1 MRRLSQGWIK
11 PAALGAFLLVCMLP
25 LAYAGSGVQKSSQ
38 VPKPNINVTAGKGEK
53 CVEDTEYMRKN
64 HMKLLLHH
72 RITAVHEGDNQ
83 KTDKYSIV
91 NCVNCHAS
99 AKDNSVAGPG
109 DFCQSCHAYAAVK
122 ITCFECHS
130 SKPSGSPPAFHPAV
144 SQGPL
149 NKTTRATMMRYQA
162 YHGALPKL
170 NSGLNAKDVAGVIR

>member
-1 MRRLSQGWIK
+1 MSRLSQGWIK

-25 LAYAGSGVQKSSQ
+25 LAYAGSGVQKSSR
-38 VPKPNINVTAGKGEK
+38 VPKPNTNVTAGKGEK

-72 RITAVHEGDNQ
+72 RITAVHAGDNQ

-99 AKDNSVAGPG
+99 AKDNSVVGPG

-130 SKPSGSPPAFHPAV
+130 SKPSGPPPAFHPAV
-144 SQGPL
+144 SQGL
-149 NKTTRATMMRYQA
+149 LDKTTRATMMRYQA
-162 YHGALPKL
+162 YHGRLPNL
-170 NSGLNAKDVAGVIR
+170 EAGFNARDVAGAIR